1 MYFVYLLLF
10 FVLICTPCYSVE
22 VYNDTNDI
30 SSERIVMF
38 DNDSYNNASD
48 PLVLAATAST
58 FPETAAPGEL
68 RDDVRRILEVTTPL
82 PLALRTREV
91 DLGLDPDEL
100 GSAQAYAPKGKSA
113 QANQLIQGA
122 QAEIQYWSSPQR
134 GVPSSPVGVEPTR
147 EVPIN
152 QSEVLESR
160 GLPYAIDT
168 DAAIAATRDPEN
180 SKAMR
185 REYAWKQVQWSS
197 LGTAISDI
205 WDEWVH
211 RNDEPLTKSEAEA
224 YYKSRGLVV
233 KETRDR
239 ISLYEAQKKADILI
253 AKQEAESTYGP
264 FFQTVNISF
273 LEKVELVCVA
283 IISLLFTST
292 GLIILT
298 LILSLIL
305 ICHIK
310 NNFKI
315 LFNNNLKC
323 QKSEDLD
330 IDNLYKNDWL
340 KKYL

>member
-1 MYFVYLLLF
+1 MYFVYFLLF

-38 DNDSYNNASD
+38 DNDSYNNAAD

-58 FPETAAPGEL
+58 FPETAAPDEL
-68 RDDVRRILEVTTPL
+68 RDDVRKILEVTTPL

-113 QANQLIQGA
+113 QANQWLQGLN
-122 QAEIQYWSSPQR
+122 QHMQYVSSPQR

-147 EVPIN
+147 
-152 QSEVLESR
+152 

-168 DAAIAATRDPEN
+168 DAAVAATRDPKN
-180 SKAMR
+180 AQAMR
-185 REYAWKQVQWSS
+185 ADYAWKQAKWDS
-197 LGTAISDI
+197 LGAAASDR
-205 WDEWVH
+205 WDEWAH
-211 RNDEPLTKSEAEA
+211 RKDKQLTKSEAEA
-224 YYKSRGLVV
+224 YYKSRGLEV
-233 KETRDR
+233 KESRDH

-330 IDNLYKNDWL
+330 TDNLYKNDWL